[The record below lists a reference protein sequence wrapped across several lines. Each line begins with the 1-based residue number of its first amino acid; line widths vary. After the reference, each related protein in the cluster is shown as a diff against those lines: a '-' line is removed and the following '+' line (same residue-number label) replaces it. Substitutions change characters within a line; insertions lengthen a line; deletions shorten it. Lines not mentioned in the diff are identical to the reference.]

1 MIAPCAGLRPHL
13 TFFESKKSLAVR
25 IQIPVASQALTLATC
40 QTAVPS
46 SFTRTSSAG
55 LLGLLCLG
63 WLSPV
68 LAQPVS
74 IPDAGSLQRETER
87 SLQAPGAAPQLRPKP
102 VQEQAAD
109 PNAPRVTVRR
119 FVIEGAQLLPEP
131 ELQALLADLQGQS
144 LSMQELEQAVSR
156 LERAYRDA
164 GWYARVWPP
173 PQDVTQGV
181 VHIQVLE
188 GRFGQASVQPAASS
202 AGAPLRADAQRVL
215 RTVTAGLQTGQP
227 LSAVKL
233 ERGLLLAN
241 DLPGMEVTAVLQAG
255 QATGS
260 SDLAIEVA
268 DQPLLTGDMALSNYG
283 LRTTGKGQLSG
294 GLAVNNLSGRGDQL
308 SLRMLGSAHLGSVQA
323 RYSLPLGY
331 DGLRLAV
338 WSSAMDYKLAGS
350 YSSLDAKGQAYS
362 AGMGLSYPLLR
373 QQARNLQLHVGLQH
387 RRYDDDM
394 LDTAVRR
401 QRNEVL
407 NLGLSGDLSD
417 SLGGGG
423 INWGS
428 VQLLHGRLRMQA
440 STGEVTQ
447 DAAGPNTRGDY
458 TKLAWQANRLQNLA
472 GWLGQGWQLQ
482 ASASGQWA
490 HQNLGSA
497 ERMSLGG
504 PDQIRAYPVN
514 EAMGDQGLLLKLQLQ
529 RELGS
534 ALGGGWQAQ
543 LFYDWGQIRQHKKPW
558 QGWDGG
564 SGMANSY
571 HLAGWG
577 LGLRWSGQG
586 DWRGWQVQASVATP
600 VGNNPA
606 ASQGRNSDGSSQRS
620 SRGWLV
626 LSRSF

>member
-1 MIAPCAGLRPHL
+1 
-13 TFFESKKSLAVR
+13 
-25 IQIPVASQALTLATC
+25 
-40 QTAVPS
+40 
-46 SFTRTSSAG
+46 
-55 LLGLLCLG
+55 
-63 WLSPV
+63 
-68 LAQPVS
+68 
-74 IPDAGSLQRETER
+74 
-87 SLQAPGAAPQLRPKP
+87 
-102 VQEQAAD
+102 
-109 PNAPRVTVRR
+109 
-119 FVIEGAQLLPEP
+119 
-131 ELQALLADLQGQS
+131 
-144 LSMQELEQAVSR
+144 
-156 LERAYRDA
+156 
-164 GWYARVWPP
+164 
-173 PQDVTQGV
+173 V

-233 ERGLLLAN
+233 ERGLLLAD
-241 DLPGMEVTAVLQAG
+241 DLPGMAVTAVLQAG

-423 INWGS
+423 INWGRAAAAWS
-428 VQLLHGRLRMQA
+428 AAHAGQHRRSHTRRGR
-440 STGEVTQ
+440 
-447 DAAGPNTRGDY
+447 P
-458 TKLAWQANRLQNLA
+458 
-472 GWLGQGWQLQ
+472 
-482 ASASGQWA
+482 
-490 HQNLGSA
+490 
-497 ERMSLGG
+497 
-504 PDQIRAYPVN
+504 
-514 EAMGDQGLLLKLQLQ
+514 
-529 RELGS
+529 
-534 ALGGGWQAQ
+534 
-543 LFYDWGQIRQHKKPW
+543 QHP
-558 QGWDGG
+558 G
-564 SGMANSY
+564 
-571 HLAGWG
+571 
-577 LGLRWSGQG
+577 
-586 DWRGWQVQASVATP
+586 
-600 VGNNPA
+600 
-606 ASQGRNSDGSSQRS
+606 
-620 SRGWLV
+620 
-626 LSRSF
+626 

>member
-1 MIAPCAGLRPHL
+1 VRVQ
-13 TFFESKKSLAVR
+13 TSL
-25 IQIPVASQALTLATC
+25 ASQATL
-40 QTAVPS
+40 PNL
-46 SFTRTSSAG
+46 FTPAGTTG
-55 LLGLLCLG
+55 LLALLCLG

-74 IPDAGSLQRETER
+74 LPDAGSLQRETER
-87 SLQAPGAAPQLRPKP
+87 SLQAPGAAPQLRPAAP
-102 VQEQAAD
+102 MPQQED
-109 PNAPRVTVRR
+109 PQAPRVTVSG
-119 FVIEGAQLLPEP
+119 FAIEGAQLLPEP
-131 ELQALLADLQGQS
+131 ALQALLADLLGQA
-144 LSMQELEQAVSR
+144 LSMRDLEQAVAR
-156 LERAYRDA
+156 IDRAYRDA
-164 GWYARVWPP
+164 GWYARVWLP
-173 PQDVTQGV
+173 PQDVSQGLV
-181 VHIQVLE
+181 RIQVLE
-188 GRFGQASVQPAASS
+188 GRFGSASVQPA
-202 AGAPLRADAQRVL
+202 GTPLRADAAAVQ
-215 RTVTAGLQTGQP
+215 RTVTAGLQEGQP
-227 LSAVKL
+227 LSASRL

-241 DLPGMEVTAVLQAG
+241 DLAGIAATAVLQAG

-260 SDLAIEVA
+260 SDLHIEVT
-268 DQPLLTGDMALSNYG
+268 DQPLLTGDVAISNYG

-308 SLRMLGSAHLGSVQA
+308 ALRMLGSAHLGSVQA

-331 DGLRLAV
+331 DGLRLAL
-338 WSSAMDYKLAGS
+338 WGSAMGYKLAGS
-350 YSSLDAKGQAYS
+350 YSALDAKGQAYS
-362 AGMGLSYPLLR
+362 AGIGLSYPLLR
-373 QQARNLQLHVGLQH
+373 QQARNLQLDVGLQH

-401 QRNEVL
+401 QRNEVF

-428 VQLLHGRLRMQA
+428 VQLLHGRLRMQS
-440 STGEVTQ
+440 STGEITQ
-447 DAAGPNTRGDY
+447 DAAGPNTRGNY
-458 TKLAWQANRLQNLA
+458 TKLAWQANRLQNLQ

-490 HQNLGSA
+490 NHNLGSA
-497 ERMSLGG
+497 ERMGLGG
-504 PDQIRAYPVN
+504 PDQVRAYPVN
-514 EAMGDQGLLLKLQLQ
+514 EAMGDEGLVLKLQLQ

-543 LFYDWGQIRQHKKPW
+543 LFYDWGQIRQHHTTW

-564 SGMANSY
+564 RGMANRY

-586 DWRGWQVQASVATP
+586 AWRGWQLQASVATP

>member
-1 MIAPCAGLRPHL
+1 MRVP
-13 TFFESKKSLAVR
+13 
-25 IQIPVASQALTLATC
+25 IPFSSQACALATG
-40 QTAVPS
+40 QTAVSSSSLPS
-46 SFTRTSSAG
+46 SCAG
-55 LLGLLCLG
+55 LLGVLCLG

-68 LAQPVS
+68 VAQPVS

-87 SLQAPGAAPQLRPKP
+87 SLQAPGSVPQLRPRP
-102 VQEQAAD
+102 LQEQAAD
-109 PNAPRVTVRR
+109 PNAARVTVQS
-119 FVIEGAQLLPEP
+119 FAIEGAALLSEP
-131 ELQALLADLQGQS
+131 ALQALLVDLQGQA
-144 LSMQELEQAVSR
+144 LSMQQLEQATAR
-156 LERAYRDA
+156 LEQAYRDA
-164 GWYARVWPP
+164 GWYARVWLP
-173 PQDVTQGV
+173 PQDVTQGLV
-181 VHIQVLE
+181 RIQVLE
-188 GRFGQASVQPAASS
+188 GRFGEASVQAATTTAPA
-202 AGAPLRADAQRVL
+202 LRADAAAVQR
-215 RTVTAGLQTGQP
+215 TITAGLQAGQP
-227 LSAVKL
+227 LSAAKL

-241 DLPGMEVTAVLQAG
+241 DLPGIEATAVLQAG
-255 QATGS
+255 QTTGH
-260 SDLAIEVA
+260 SDLRIAVS
-268 DQPLLTGDMALSNYG
+268 DQPLLTGDVALSNYG

-308 SLRMLGSAHLGSVQA
+308 SLRMLGSAHLGSAQA

-338 WSSAMDYKLAGS
+338 WGSAMGYKLAGS

-373 QQARNLQLHVGLQH
+373 QQARNLLLDVGLQH

-440 STGEVTQ
+440 NTGEIGQ
-447 DAAGPNTRGDY
+447 DAAGPNTRGNY
-458 TKLAWQANRLQNLA
+458 TKLAWQASRLQNLE
-472 GWLGQGWQLQ
+472 GWLGRGWQLQ

-490 HQNLGSA
+490 NQNLGSA
-497 ERMSLGG
+497 ERMGLGG
-504 PDQIRAYPVN
+504 PDQIRAYPIN
-514 EAMGDQGLLLKLQLQ
+514 EALGDQGLLLKLQLQ
-529 RELGS
+529 RDLGS

-577 LGLRWSGQG
+577 LGLRWIGQG
-586 DWRGWQVQASVATP
+586 DWRGWQLQASVATP

-620 SRGWLV
+620 SRGWLL

>member
-1 MIAPCAGLRPHL
+1 MRVQTSVA
-13 TFFESKKSLAVR
+13 SLAT
-25 IQIPVASQALTLATC
+25 TLATSAAPLSC
-40 QTAVPS
+40 L
-46 SFTRTSSAG
+46 FTPAGTAG
-55 LLGLLCLG
+55 LLGVLCMG
-63 WLSPV
+63 WLSLA

-74 IPDAGSLQRETER
+74 LPDAGSLQRETER
-87 SLQAPGAAPQLRPKP
+87 SLQAPGAVPQLRP
-102 VQEQAAD
+102 AAPTHQQVD
-109 PNAPRVTVRR
+109 PSAPRITVSG
-119 FVIEGAQLLPEP
+119 FAIEGAQLLPEP
-131 ELQALLADLQGQS
+131 ALQALLADLQGQA
-144 LSMQELEQAVSR
+144 LSMVELEQAVAR
-156 LERAYRDA
+156 IDRAYRDA
-164 GWYARVWPP
+164 GWYARVWLP
-173 PQDVTQGV
+173 PQDVTQGLV
-181 VHIQVLE
+181 RIQVLE
-188 GRFGQASVQPAASS
+188 GRFGQASVQPAAQS
-202 AGAPLRADAQRVL
+202 AGTPLRADAAAVQ
-215 RTVTAGLQTGQP
+215 RTVTAGLQAGQP
-227 LSAVKL
+227 LSAAKL

-241 DLPGMEVTAVLQAG
+241 DLPGIEATAVLQAG

-260 SDLAIEVA
+260 SDLLVEVA
-268 DQPLLTGDMALSNYG
+268 DQPLLTGDVGISNYG
-283 LRTTGKGQLSG
+283 QRTTGKGQLSG

-338 WSSAMDYKLAGS
+338 WGSAMGYKLAGS
-350 YSSLDAKGQAYS
+350 YSELDAKGQAYS
-362 AGMGLSYPLLR
+362 AGIGLSYPLLR
-373 QQARNLQLHVGLQH
+373 QQARNLQLDVGLQH

-401 QRNEVL
+401 QRNEVV
-407 NLGLSGDLSD
+407 NLGLSGDFSD

-440 STGEVTQ
+440 STGEITQ
-447 DAAGPNTRGDY
+447 DAAGPNTRGSY
-458 TKLAWQANRLQNLA
+458 TKLAWQASRLQNLA
-472 GWLGQGWQLQ
+472 GWLGQGWQMQ

-490 HQNLGSA
+490 NHNLGSA
-497 ERMSLGG
+497 ERMGLGG
-504 PDQIRAYPVN
+504 PDQVRAYPVN
-514 EAMGDQGLLLKLQLQ
+514 EAMGDEGLLLKLQLQ

-543 LFYDWGQIRQHKKPW
+543 LFYDWGQIRQHHTTW

-564 SGMANSY
+564 RAMANRY
-571 HLAGWG
+571 QLAGWG

-586 DWRGWQVQASVATP
+586 AWRGWQLQASIATP

-620 SRGWLV
+620 SRGWLQ

>member
-1 MIAPCAGLRPHL
+1 M
-13 TFFESKKSLAVR
+13 
-25 IQIPVASQALTLATC
+25 ATC
-40 QTAVPS
+40 QTAALS
-46 SFTRTSSAG
+46 SSASSSSAG

-87 SLQAPGAAPQLRPKP
+87 SLQAPGAAPQLRPRP
-102 VQEQAAD
+102 TQEQAAD
-109 PNAPRVTVRR
+109 ANAARVTVRS
-119 FVIEGAQLLPEP
+119 FVIEGAQLLTEAR
-131 ELQALLADLQGQS
+131 LQALLVDLQGQA
-144 LSMQELEQAVSR
+144 LSMQQLEQAVAR
-156 LERAYRDA
+156 IDRAYRDA
-164 GWYARVWPP
+164 GWYARVWLP
-173 PQDVTQGV
+173 PQDVTQGLV
-181 VHIQVLE
+181 RIQVLE
-188 GRFGQASVQPAASS
+188 GHFGQASVQPVASS
-202 AGAPLRADAQRVL
+202 TGAPLRADATAVL
-215 RTVTAGLQTGQP
+215 YTVTAGLQAGQP
-227 LSAVKL
+227 LSAAKL

-241 DLPGMEVTAVLQAG
+241 DLPGIAATAVLQAG
-255 QATGS
+255 QTKGS
-260 SDLAIEVA
+260 SDLAIEVS
-268 DQPLLTGDMALSNYG
+268 DQPLLTGDIGISNYG

-308 SLRMLGSAHLGSVQA
+308 SLRMLGSAHLGSAQA

-331 DGLRLAV
+331 DGLRLAA
-338 WSSAMDYKLAGS
+338 WGSAMGYRLAGS

-373 QQARNLQLHVGLQH
+373 QQARNLQLDVGLQH

-417 SLGGGG
+417 GLGGGG

-440 STGEVTQ
+440 STGEVMQ
-447 DAAGPNTRGDY
+447 DAAGPNARGSY
-458 TKLAWQANRLQNLA
+458 TKLAWQASRLQNLA
-472 GWLGQGWQLQ
+472 DWLGQGWQLQ

-490 HQNLGSA
+490 NQNLGSA
-497 ERMSLGG
+497 ERMGLGG
-504 PDQIRAYPVN
+504 PEQIRAYPIN
-514 EAMGDQGLLLKLQLQ
+514 EAMGDQGLQLKLQLQ

-564 SGMANSY
+564 IGMANSY

-586 DWRGWQVQASVATP
+586 EWRGWQLQASVATP

-606 ASQGRNSDGSSQRS
+606 ARQGRNSDGSSQRS